1 MTNTSRRRPDVTLAG
16 ARAAVD
22 AALARADEI
31 GVDVV
36 IAVADRSGR
45 LVAFARMDDSLVLSA
60 EVAQKKATSV
70 ILGSGMST
78 SELWG
83 IFGPDP
89 ELLHGLAPKLDDLMP
104 VGGAV
109 PILVG
114 GELAGAVGVS
124 GATAAQDED
133 VATAGAAAISQ

>member
-1 MTNTSRRRPDVTLAG
+1 MADTTRQQPEVTLAG
-16 ARAAVD
+16 AQAAID
-22 AALARADEI
+22 AALTRAAEI
-31 GVDVV
+31 GVAVV

-70 ILGSGMST
+70 ILGSGMPT
-78 SELWG
+78 SELWE

-133 VATAGAAAISQ
+133 IATAGAAALSP